1 MKRAPNIATWLET
14 KCPPVPS
21 LVNARKPLPTPNSES
36 PPTSFNPSEFCQKLI
51 AFGSNLFSPAMPSK
65 CARNSVR
72 HLWRAFLEGDRLSS
86 ELNLPL
92 YSI

>member
-36 PPTSFNPSEFCQKLI
+36 PPTSFNPSEFC
-51 AFGSNLFSPAMPSK
+51 
-65 CARNSVR
+65 
-72 HLWRAFLEGDRLSS
+72 
-86 ELNLPL
+86 
-92 YSI
+92 